1 MAFISPK
8 QIAYSEDARQAL
20 LAGVNKLADA
30 VKVTL
35 GPRGR
40 NVLLAPK
47 YAIPI
52 STKDGVTVA
61 QNVAFADDVENAG
74 ARMCA
79 EAAGRT
85 ADAAGDGTT
94 ATVVLV
100 QAIVREGIKNIAAG
114 ANPMEIKKGIEL
126 AARAALQYVESIT
139 RKVGPGDVERIAT
152 ISANGDTEIGGLIA
166 LAVEKVGSDG
176 VIAIEATQAL
186 GMSLEVV
193 EGMEFD
199 RGWLSPHFVTDP
211 ERADP
216 QCVMNDAL
224 VLITDM
230 RVDWNKDV
238 MPAMELAKRQDKPLL
253 IIAEDFGP
261 EALAT
266 MVQNKIHGGL
276 LSCAV
281 MCPAHGDRRRAL
293 LDDIAVLTGGTL
305 ISSDMGTPIRKVSAE
320 QLGQVHRVIVSQG
333 TTTFITELSD
343 ERKEAVAARV
353 DLIRAGLDAAG
364 AETDK
369 AKFRERLAKL
379 ASGVAIIKVG
389 AATESA
395 VREKLFRVEDA
406 MLAARGALAD
416 GIVPG
421 GGMALLRASQAI
433 PAMDA
438 KAFMSRKTP
447 TTADM
452 GLGFQIIMH
461 ALEAPFRQ
469 IIENGGGKPD
479 VIMAELERYALN
491 SEKLGIAGLGYDAA
505 AEEICDMYE
514 RGVIDPAR
522 VVKQCVL
529 NAASIAALLLTT
541 EAVVTEI
548 EEQTSGSELTTRQQ
562 ATVRGALE
570 TMRRRRR

>member
-1 MAFISPK
+1 MPFISPK
-8 QIAYSEDARQAL
+8 QIAYAEEARQAL

-47 YAIPI
+47 YATPV

-61 QNVAFADDVENAG
+61 QNIAFADDVENAG

-79 EAAGRT
+79 EAASRT

-100 QAIVREGIKNIAAG
+100 QAIIREGVKNIAAG

-126 AARAALQYVESIT
+126 AARAALQFVESIT
-139 RKVGPGDVERIAT
+139 RKVGPGDVERIAV

-166 LAVEKVGSDG
+166 QAIEAVGNDG

-216 QCVMNDAL
+216 QCVMNEAL

-238 MPAMELAKRQDKPLL
+238 LPAMELAKRQDRPLL
-253 IIAEDFGP
+253 VIAEDFGP

-266 MVQNKIHGGL
+266 MVQNKLHGGL

-305 ISSDMGTPIRKVSAE
+305 ISSDMGLSIRKVATE
-320 QLGQVHRVIVSQG
+320 HLGQVHRVIVSQG
-333 TTTFITELSD
+333 TTTFITAGE
-343 ERKEAVAARV
+343 ERKAAVAARV
-353 DLIRAGLDAAG
+353 GLIRAGLDAAG
-364 AETDK
+364 TETDR

-406 MLAARGALAD
+406 MLAARGAMAE
-416 GIVPG
+416 GVVPG
-421 GGMALLRASQAI
+421 GGMALLRASLWQSVETTTI
-433 PAMDA
+433 LDYA
-438 KAFMSRKTP
+438 KQPHDVQVGIKILRSS
-447 TTADM
+447 
-452 GLGFQIIMH
+452 
-461 ALEAPFRQ
+461 LEASFRQ

-479 VIMAELERYALN
+479 VIMAQ
-491 SEKLGIAGLGYDAA
+491 LGWSDPVVGYDAA
-505 AEEICDMYE
+505 AEEIVDMYE
-514 RGVIDPAR
+514 RGVIDPAGAPAHDR
-522 VVKQCVL
+522 GGGDRDRRANKWVGAH
-529 NAASIAALLLTT
+529 NSPTGNST
-541 EAVVTEI
+541 
-548 EEQTSGSELTTRQQ
+548 
-562 ATVRGALE
+562 RGA
-570 TMRRRRR
+570 

>member
-1 MAFISPK
+1 MPFISPK
-8 QIAYSEDARQAL
+8 QIAYAEDARQAL

-47 YAIPI
+47 YATPI

-61 QNVAFADDVENAG
+61 QNVAFADDLENAG
-74 ARMCA
+74 ARMCT

-139 RKVGPGDVERIAT
+139 RKVGFGDVERIAT

-166 LAVEKVGSDG
+166 QAVEAVGNDG

-199 RGWLSPHFVTDP
+199 RGWLSPHFVTEP
-211 ERADP
+211 AERE
-216 QCVMNDAL
+216 QCVLNDAA

-238 MPAMELAKRQDKPLL
+238 TPVMELAKQQGKPLL

-266 MVQNKIHGGL
+266 MLQNKVKGIF

-293 LDDIAVLTGGTL
+293 LDDIAVLTGGTF
-305 ISSDMGTPIRKVSAE
+305 ISADMGTPIRKVSAE

-333 TTTFITELSD
+333 TTTFITELSE
-343 ERKEAVAARV
+343 ERKAAVAARV
-353 DLIRAGLDAAG
+353 ELIRAGLDAAG

-389 AATESA
+389 AATESV

-406 MLAARGALAD
+406 MLAARGAMAE
-416 GIVPG
+416 GVVPG
-421 GGMALLRASQAI
+421 GGMALLRASTSTEIEIVHVAAAGLPAAVGVAI
-433 PAMDA
+433 I
-438 KAFMSRKTP
+438 RK
-447 TTADM
+447 
-452 GLGFQIIMH
+452 
-461 ALEAPFRQ
+461 ALETPFRQ
-469 IIENGGGKPD
+469 IILNGGGTPEVVIADLRYSPPD
-479 VIMAELERYALN
+479 H
-491 SEKLGIAGLGYDAA
+491 GYDAA
-505 AEEICDMYE
+505 AEEIVDMYE

-548 EEQTSGSELTTRQQ
+548 EEQTGGGSELTTRQQ

>member
-1 MAFISPK
+1 MPFISPK
-8 QIAYSEDARQAL
+8 QIAYAEDARQAL

-47 YAIPI
+47 YATPI

-100 QAIVREGIKNIAAG
+100 QAIVREGVKNIAAG

-139 RKVGPGDVERIAT
+139 RKVGFGDVERIAT

-166 LAVEKVGSDG
+166 QAVEAVGNDG

-211 ERADP
+211 EREQALL
-216 QCVMNDAL
+216 NDAL

-230 RVDWNKDV
+230 RLDWNKDI
-238 MPAMELAKRQDKPLL
+238 MPAMELAKQQDQPLL
-253 IIAEDFGP
+253 VIAEDFGP
-261 EALAT
+261 EAMAT
-266 MVQNKIHGGL
+266 MIQNKVKGGL

-293 LDDIAVLTGGTL
+293 LDDIAVLTGGTF
-305 ISSDMGTPIRKVSAE
+305 ISADMGLSIRKVTAE

-343 ERKEAVAARV
+343 ERKAAVAARV

-421 GGMALLRASQAI
+421 GGMALLRASTSAEIEIVHVAAAGLPAAVGVAI
-433 PAMDA
+433 M
-438 KAFMSRKTP
+438 RK
-447 TTADM
+447 
-452 GLGFQIIMH
+452 
-461 ALEAPFRQ
+461 ALETPFRQ
-469 IIENGGGKPD
+469 IITNGGGAPEVVIADLRYSPPD
-479 VIMAELERYALN
+479 H
-491 SEKLGIAGLGYDAA
+491 GYDAA
-505 AEEICDMYE
+505 TEEIVDMYE

-548 EEQTSGSELTTRQQ
+548 EEQTGNSELTTRQQ